1 MSEVDVV
8 AADPSD
14 ERVRWCLERY
24 AAEIAER
31 FGWDPDTSLPLEDDD
46 LRPPR
51 GLMLLATREDEPLGC
66 GGLKLHGEEPAEIK
80 RVWVSEAARGL
91 GLGRRLM
98 ADLEDHARALGATAV
113 CLDSNAALVEAIALY
128 RRLGYVEVPAFN
140 DERHADHWFRKEL
153 GGE

>member
-1 MSEVDVV
+1 MSDVLV
-8 AADPSD
+8 APADPAD

-31 FGWDPDTSLPLEDDD
+31 FGWDPETSIPLDDDD

-51 GLMLLATREDEPLGC
+51 GLMLLATRDEEPLGC
-66 GGLKLHGEEPAEIK
+66 GGLKLHGAEPAEIK
-80 RVWVSEAARGL
+80 RVWVSDSARGL

-98 ADLEDHARALGATAV
+98 AGLEDRARVLGATAV

-128 RRLGYVEVPAFN
+128 RALGYVEVPPFN

-153 GGE
+153 